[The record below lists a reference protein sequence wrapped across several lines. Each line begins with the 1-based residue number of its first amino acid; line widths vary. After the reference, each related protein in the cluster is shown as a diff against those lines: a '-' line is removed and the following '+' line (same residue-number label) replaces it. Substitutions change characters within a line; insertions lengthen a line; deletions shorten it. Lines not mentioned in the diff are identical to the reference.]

1 MIRKGLQGPLPFIL
15 FAVLFAGSVTLPST
29 GLCGDTESTP
39 DRFALEVSGDF
50 EGDFDEDFE
59 ADFEDDFADKPSF
72 STIADPFEPINRG
85 FFWVNNQLY
94 FIILKPA
101 ITIFRVVPEPGR
113 LGVRNFF
120 SNLLTPI
127 RFGSSIL
134 QFKLKDAGTE
144 LGRFA
149 VNSTVGIL
157 GLFDPARTQLGWQRK
172 DEDFGQVLGYYGLG
186 PGFYLFFPVLGPSSV
201 RDTIGL
207 VGDAYMNPLYYR
219 YLNLNDNYRLKW
231 WQRTAVLGLNQ
242 INSFSME
249 PDTYE
254 AILRESLDP
263 YSTIRNAY
271 HQNREGKIR
280 Q

>member
-1 MIRKGLQGPLPFIL
+1 MIQGFSPSFPIT
-15 FAVLFAGSVTLPST
+15 VLFFSLIVIPSP
-29 GLCGDTESTP
+29 GYSLDVSNPP
-39 DRFALEVSGDF
+39 DQFALEVNGDF
-50 EGDFDEDFE
+50 NEEFDADFE
-59 ADFEDDFADKPSF
+59 ADFGDDFAGESAFAIIP
-72 STIADPFEPINRG
+72 DPLEPINRG

-101 ITIFRVVPEPGR
+101 ITVFRVVPEPGR
-113 LGVRNFF
+113 LGIRNFF

-127 RFGSSIL
+127 RFGSSLL

-144 LGRFA
+144 LGRFT

-172 DEDFGQVLGYYGLG
+172 DEDFGQVLGFYGLG
-186 PGFYLFFPVLGPSSV
+186 PGFYLFFPILGPSSV
-201 RDTIGL
+201 RDSIGL

-219 YLNLNDNYRLKW
+219 YINLNEDYRLNW

-242 INSFSME
+242 LNSFAME

-254 AILRESLDP
+254 TILKESLDP
-263 YSTIRNAY
+263 YITIRNAY
-271 HQNREGKIR
+271 HQNREGRIK